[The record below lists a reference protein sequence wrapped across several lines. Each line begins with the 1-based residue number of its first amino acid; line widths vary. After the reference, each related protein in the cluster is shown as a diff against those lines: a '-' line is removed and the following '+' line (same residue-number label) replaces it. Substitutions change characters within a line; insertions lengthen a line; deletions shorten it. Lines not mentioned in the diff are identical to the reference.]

1 MASCTLMSSVHGV
14 SYLSCKP
21 SVSFLCSIFAS
32 SLSEISYIYKKNREL
47 NRCSVCRIARF
58 VLQHYADGGQ
68 MHQTAVAYMKQEN
81 RGNALQAE
89 SLVMAFN
96 KLFS

>member
-1 MASCTLMSSVHGV
+1 MGFPIFLANQACRSCAL
-14 SYLSCKP
+14 
-21 SVSFLCSIFAS
+21 FLHSHCQKSAISI
-32 SLSEISYIYKKNREL
+32 KNREL

>member
-1 MASCTLMSSVHGV
+1 
-14 SYLSCKP
+14 
-21 SVSFLCSIFAS
+21 
-32 SLSEISYIYKKNREL
+32 
-47 NRCSVCRIARF
+47 
-58 VLQHYADGGQ
+58 

-81 RGNALQAE
+81 HGNALQAE

>member
-1 MASCTLMSSVHGV
+1 
-14 SYLSCKP
+14 
-21 SVSFLCSIFAS
+21 
-32 SLSEISYIYKKNREL
+32 
-47 NRCSVCRIARF
+47 
-58 VLQHYADGGQ
+58 

-96 KLFS
+96 ELFSWQECKGNSLVVAGSKTAFDFHAVKGTYHILTTG